1 MQLFFFRG
9 NRICSTADPMI
20 VNEFSKFSKVKTK
33 RKRLTWA
40 KFFLPQNIPCASPE
54 LYKLVKSQLGTMCR
68 SAKTKDST
76 SRSCVRLL
84 LAAHKAQDT
93 ETGGHSQ
100 VRRQDTAN
108 PGWTGTTA
116 ATTAAASGSGQ
127 SVVV

>member
-1 MQLFFFRG
+1 MQLFFFRDS
-9 NRICSTADPMI
+9 RICSTADPMI
-20 VNEFSKFSKVKTK
+20 VNEFSKFSKVK

-40 KFFLPQNIPCASPE
+40 QFFFPQNIPCASPE

-108 PGWTGTTA
+108 PGWTGTATTA
-116 ATTAAASGSGQ
+116 AAAASGSGQ
-127 SVVV
+127 AVVV